1 MVRPSE
7 SVRPDEGR
15 PRSSCTDP
23 AGASPVPESAG
34 APGSRAQARRE
45 TSASRA
51 WRQEPLRREQAR
63 GPQHEVN
70 PAASSD
76 LPRGSRAG
84 HLTAKAMPA
93 AQRSGRESAVDP
105 SGVRGAAREQGS
117 GRKRRDPSARPSSR
131 QGGPYKPKVKSGAA
145 QRESEGTVVPEMAVT
160 NNAAGGKG
168 PCGGRAGGGGK
179 REGMV
184 QPTTMR
190 VLVGVSPAGAL
201 SEGAVAKADGAAR

>member
-1 MVRPSE
+1 MVRPKE
-7 SVRPDEGR
+7 SGWGRRGR
-15 PRSSCTDP
+15 PLSSCTDP
-23 AGASPVPESAG
+23 AGGSPVPVSAG
-34 APGSRAQARRE
+34 APGSRPQAQDE
-45 TSASRA
+45 SPVSRA
-51 WRQEPLRREQAR
+51 GRQEPLRRERAR

-70 PAASSD
+70 PAASTD
-76 LPRGSRAG
+76 LPRGSRAA
-84 HLTAKAMPA
+84 HVTAKAMPA

-184 QPTTMR
+184 QPTTVMD
-190 VLVGVSPAGAL
+190 LAGVSPAGAL
-201 SEGAVAKADGAAR
+201 SEGAVAKTDEIAG